1 MYKADLHH
9 TVYSSNIAN
18 THTHT
23 HAAKNSDKEFLY
35 EKNCRFHRHFRIQ
48 LPIDL
53 LRFKIGMGRDKDLED
68 IKALELVKDAVIKED
83 GQVVSVEVENEEDFE
98 KVMDRVVNIF
108 RRIDDKSEVSYKF
121 GLNRE

>member
-1 MYKADLHH
+1 MLTTPEQVAQ
-9 TVYSSNIAN
+9 T
-18 THTHT
+18 
-23 HAAKNSDKEFLY
+23 E
-35 EKNCRFHRHFRIQ
+35 
-48 LPIDL
+48 
-53 LRFKIGMGRDKDLED
+53 ED

>member
-1 MYKADLHH
+1 MTRTYAVKYK
-9 TVYSSNIAN
+9 T
-18 THTHT
+18 
-23 HAAKNSDKEFLY
+23 E
-35 EKNCRFHRHFRIQ
+35 
-48 LPIDL
+48 
-53 LRFKIGMGRDKDLED
+53 ED

-83 GQVVSVEVENEEDFE
+83 GQVVTVEVENEEDFE